1 MHMRLILFLGLALAF
16 ASYSN
21 LAYPSQSLEEQ
32 KSKLLERIIAT
43 EDDRLRERLVSI
55 YETLET
61 NQPSPTSPTTEAEGG
76 AKMAIE
82 PFHSFEVLRTESNLP
97 DCDSDFF
104 DNCWSAY
111 VYEDGSKYDGEW
123 KNDKPHGIGNWRG
136 VEFNYYGGLQA
147 NGMDGFG
154 ILVQKDGDIEIGIR
168 KSGEPHH
175 FTLQNNQDVNLYSC
189 VDPSNGEKNC
199 GLITIRSELPN
210 CKYGDSYDACIGWW
224 HFPEDKMVYF
234 GEWQQ
239 DTTEG
244 WGQRIFYEDSPS
256 DWSVL
261 QETIYVDGKEN
272 GPITLYYYKGDQ
284 KGAKFDGFVKNGK
297 FEGEGTY
304 TIGDES
310 TELDCKE
317 AETLD
322 ECRIIYPNE
331 IVASGGDSQEDQP
344 NGNQE
349 KPTKPKK
356 RFLETIGMVLK
367 AVGKY
372 GSEQNAR
379 AAEQNRIYNERRNNS
394 GSNQQVQN
402 NQTMLFCNLVRT
414 DRGRTTEGLSLNRG
428 SNVPGNTE
436 PTICTYECSDGSIKQ
451 TTTQYNC
458 PSRP

>member
-21 LAYPSQSLEEQ
+21 SADPSRSLEEQ

-43 EDDRLRERLVSI
+43 EDDRLRERLVTI
-55 YETLET
+55 YEALET
-61 NQPSPTSPTTEAEGG
+61 NQPAPTLHIKAAEGG
-76 AKMAIE
+76 AKTAIE
-82 PFHSFEVLRTESNLP
+82 AFHSFEVLRNESNLP

-104 DNCWSAY
+104 DSCWSAY

-136 VEFNYYGGLQA
+136 VEFNYHGGLQE

-154 ILVQKDGDIEIGIR
+154 ILVRKDGDIEFGIR
-168 KSGEPHH
+168 KSGEPHY
-175 FTLQNNQDVNLYSC
+175 FTLQNNQGADLYSC
-189 VDPSNGEKNC
+189 VNPSNDEKNC
-199 GLITIRSELPN
+199 DLITIQSELPN
-210 CKYGDSYDACIGWW
+210 CKYGDFYDACIGWW
-224 HFPEDKMVYF
+224 HFPEDKLVYF

-239 DTTEG
+239 DTAEG
-244 WGQRIFYEDSPS
+244 WGQRIYYEDSPS
-256 DWSVL
+256 DWLLLEEAIV
-261 QETIYVDGKEN
+261 VDGKQN
-272 GPITLYYYKGDQ
+272 GPIALYHYKGDQ

-297 FEGEGTY
+297 FDGEGTY
-304 TIGDES
+304 TIAGES
-310 TELDCKE
+310 TELDCKDN
-317 AETLD
+317 ETID
-322 ECRIIYPNE
+322 KCRIISPNE
-331 IVASGGDSQEDQP
+331 IVASGDSQEDQP
-344 NGNQE
+344 IGNQE

-356 RFLETIGMVLK
+356 RFFEAIGMVLK
-367 AVGKY
+367 AVGEY

-379 AAEQNRIYNERRNNS
+379 AAEQNRAYNERRNNS
-394 GSNQQVQN
+394 QSNQQVQKS
-402 NQTMLFCNLVRT
+402 QTMNFCNLVRT

-451 TTTQYNC
+451 TTAGYGC